1 MPDALS
7 LHDALPIYGHKDFD
21 LYPGVDGK
29 GDLEAARELLEEAG
43 VDDGFEFTLD
53 IRSQPKMQAQAESI
67 QQALEPLDV
76 TVNLNVIDTASY
88 YETISTPSQQN
99 DAAISG
105 WGPGW
110 AARAS

>member
-76 TVNLNVIDTASY
+76 TEI
-88 YETISTPSQQN
+88 
-99 DAAISG
+99 G
-105 WGPGW
+105 
-110 AARAS
+110 RASCRERGETWVEGGDVEKK